1 MTPVPATTVTAMP
14 VFVVVDRRGSAAGAV
29 PVQLAPPLG
38 QSAVGEPDAVPVPIL
53 VVVVVVVV
61 ELDAAATQ
69 LPSARHS
76 EP

>member
-14 VFVVVDRRGSAAGAV
+14 VFVVVDRPPRGSAAGAM
-29 PVQLAPPLG
+29 PVQLAPPPG
-38 QSAVGEPDAVPVPIL
+38 QSAVGEPDAVPVAIL
-53 VVVVVVVV
+53 VVVVV